1 MGRSPEDIVKLDA
14 NENPYGPPPAVLE
27 AIGSIR
33 FPHIYPD
40 PECRALRTLLAEDT
54 GVAPEQLLVGCG
66 ADELIDLL
74 MRCCLEPGDTIIDC
88 PPTFTMYAF
97 DAAVNAANVV
107 TIPRIAGGSSNGGGE
122 FTIDMDAVKTAA
134 KEHGAKMLF
143 LTSPNNPDG
152 SEVSDELLRDA
163 LSIPNMLVVLDEA
176 YIEFSSSP
184 SRITWINEYSNL
196 VVLRTFSKR
205 AALAGLRVGYGGFP
219 KGISEYLWRA
229 KQPYNV
235 SVAAE
240 VAACAALRNKEY
252 LEDVRDKIVAERVRM
267 AEKLKNYPLLEA
279 FDSEAN
285 FILCRIH
292 SPWNGKELRDELA
305 AQGVMVRHYD
315 KPELR
320 GYVRISVGKPEH
332 TDALVRA
339 LDEIT
344 AKTAS
349 R

>member
-1 MGRSPEDIVKLDA
+1 M
-14 NENPYGPPPAVLE
+14 
-27 AIGSIR
+27 
-33 FPHIYPD
+33 
-40 PECRALRTLLAEDT
+40 
-54 GVAPEQLLVGCG
+54 
-66 ADELIDLL
+66 
-74 MRCCLEPGDTIIDC
+74 
-88 PPTFTMYAF
+88 
-97 DAAVNAANVV
+97 
-107 TIPRIAGGSSNGGGE
+107 
-122 FTIDMDAVKTAA
+122 
-134 KEHGAKMLF
+134 
-143 LTSPNNPDG
+143 
-152 SEVSDELLRDA
+152 
-163 LSIPNMLVVLDEA
+163 
-176 YIEFSSSP
+176 
-184 SRITWINEYSNL
+184 